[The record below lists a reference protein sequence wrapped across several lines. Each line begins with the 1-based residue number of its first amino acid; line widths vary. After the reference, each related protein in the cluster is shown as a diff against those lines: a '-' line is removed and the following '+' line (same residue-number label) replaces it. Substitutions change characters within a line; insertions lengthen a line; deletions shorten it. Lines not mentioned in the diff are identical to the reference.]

1 MLLGSDNGIVL
12 DSIVG
17 ALYGVSVG
25 YFVGFKDGNI
35 YVTLDGKSLGVDGRL
50 YPIVESW
57 QGYWRLLTFN
67 EFFQSFLMGAQ
78 YIWWD
83 VTTIPT
89 LSSVTS

>member
-17 ALYGVSVG
+17 ALYRVSVG

-50 YPIVESW
+50 YPIVES
-57 QGYWRLLTFN
+57 
-67 EFFQSFLMGAQ
+67 
-78 YIWWD
+78 
-83 VTTIPT
+83 
-89 LSSVTS
+89 